1 MSADPAL
8 SAPRPASRGA
18 RSAAPADVVSAASG
32 EAAAAASGDAV
43 APAAGDAAAAAAS
56 GDAVAP
62 VSGDAAAAAIGDGVV
77 VHSVVLVG
85 FMGSGKSHVGRL
97 LAGRLGVPLIDTD
110 ALVVAEAGPVETVFA
125 EQGERVF
132 RAIERRVVL
141 DALASLSSRSA
152 VVSLGGGAV
161 TDGDVRA
168 ALRAAPCVAWL
179 NAPVDVLWRRVRRA
193 ARRGRARPLARD
205 EAVFRALYEQRAPL
219 YREVAT
225 VEFHNDGEE
234 TASEVAERVA
244 CSVCGDA

>member
-18 RSAAPADVVSAASG
+18 RSAAPADTAS
-32 EAAAAASGDAV
+32 V
-43 APAAGDAAAAAAS
+43 A
-56 GDAVAP
+56 
-62 VSGDAAAAAIGDGVV
+62 SGDAAAPTTGEGVAPASGDAAGVAIGDGVAV
-77 VHSVVLVG
+77 DSVVLVG

-97 LAGRLGVPLIDTD
+97 LARRLGVPLIDTD

-193 ARRGRARPLARD
+193 AWRGRARPLARD

-225 VEFHNDGEE
+225 VEFYNDGEE
-234 TASEVAERVA
+234 TASEVAQRVA

>member
-18 RSAAPADVVSAASG
+18 RSAAPADTAS
-32 EAAAAASGDAV
+32 V
-43 APAAGDAAAAAAS
+43 A
-56 GDAVAP
+56 
-62 VSGDAAAAAIGDGVV
+62 SGDAAAPTTGEGVAPASGDAAGVAIGDGVAV
-77 VHSVVLVG
+77 DSVVLVG

-97 LAGRLGVPLIDTD
+97 LARRLGVPLIDTD

-125 EQGERVF
+125 EQGERAF

-225 VEFHNDGEE
+225 VEIYNDGEE
-234 TASEVAERVA
+234 TAGEVAERVA